1 MSRKGHRKASEKRQR
16 DFPKSA
22 PRFSRPPLDEYYSS
36 LLAAF
41 GPQHWWPGETPF
53 EVIVGAILTQNT
65 SWTNVERAIANL
77 RGAGLLSPAAIE
89 QAPRPR
95 LERLIRSSGY
105 FRQKGR
111 KLKAFCAYLRRGYGG
126 SLERMFETP
135 TATLRQ
141 ELLGVFGIGPE
152 TADSILLYA
161 GRHPVF
167 VVDAY
172 TRRMLMRHGWASEES
187 DYEEIRALFEDRFPG
202 DIARFN
208 EFHAL
213 IVNAGKNFCRPA
225 RPDCGRCPLGRHLEE
240 GS

>member
-1 MSRKGHRKASEKRQR
+1 MHAN
-16 DFPKSA
+16 A
-22 PRFSRPPLDEYYSS
+22 PAQKLRPSSPGAPPSSHPPLDDYYNS
-36 LLAAF
+36 LLEAF

-65 SWTNVERAIANL
+65 SWANVERAIAGL

-89 QAPRPR
+89 QAPRPK

-105 FRQKGR
+105 FRQKAR
-111 KLKAFCAYLRRGYGG
+111 KLREFCAFLRVGYGS
-126 SLERMFETP
+126 SLDRMFETP
-135 TATLRQ
+135 TLVLRR

-161 GRHPVF
+161 GRRPVF

-172 TRRMLMRHGWASEES
+172 TRRILARHGWASEES
-187 DYEEIRALFEDRFPG
+187 DYEQIRAIFESRYPG
-202 DIARFN
+202 EEARFN

-213 IVNAGKNFCRPA
+213 IVNAGKNFCRRG
-225 RPDCGRCPLGRHLEE
+225 RPDCGRCPLGRYLDE
-240 GS
+240 GH